1 MNMEVGSNVGGRY
14 RVEVH
19 DSITGLC
26 KEDTGWFSN
35 LITNQG
41 LDKIG
46 ILSTGTEHVSY
57 CMVGS
62 GSASPVATDVGL
74 QSPITGSKSI
84 DDATKTFT
92 QLPNNI
98 RKFSTVYRYSFAA
111 GALVGTIREITVGWT
126 YANNVSA
133 FSRSLLKDAS
143 GNPIEVAVTS
153 SDLVTIYYELSVY
166 VTTQDTVSTVTI
178 GGIDYTLTVRPV
190 SVNNYGEYYWYPA
203 AVVGYGAGRGL
214 DYVTAANIANMTWD
228 SVSSINY
235 SSTGASTTVSPYV
248 NGAYSR
254 TLTLNIT
261 NGFEVNV
268 RALFLAGTYSL
279 TGAWAFIFSS
289 DIPKAANQKLDISV
303 KFKWGRY
310 VA

>member
-1 MNMEVGSNVGGRY
+1 MNVEVGSNVGGRY

-19 DSITGLC
+19 DSITGVC

-41 LDKIG
+41 LDRIG
-46 ILSTGTEHVSY
+46 TLTSGTAHVYY
-57 CMVGS
+57 CRVGS
-62 GSASPVATDVGL
+62 GSAPPVATDVGL
-74 QSPITGSKSI
+74 QSPITGSKGI
-84 DDATKTFT
+84 DGATSTFT

-98 RKFSTVYRYSFAA
+98 RKFSTVYRYKFAA
-111 GALVGTIREITVGWT
+111 GALVGTIREITTGWGDN
-126 YANNVSA
+126 NNVSA

-153 SDLVTIYYELSVY
+153 SDVVTVYYELSLY

-190 SVNNYGEYYWYPA
+190 NVNNYGESYWYPA
-203 AVVGYGAGRGL
+203 TSAYSTVRYL
-214 DYVTAANIANMTWD
+214 YYVTADNIDTMTWD

-235 SSTGASTTVSPYV
+235 STGSASSTISSYV
-248 NGAYSR
+248 NGSYSR

-261 NGFEVNV
+261 NGLKVNV
-268 RALFLAGTYSL
+268 RALLLRGSYTL
-279 TGAWAFIFSS
+279 NGAWAFIFSS